1 LDDDFER
8 IFCAEWGDFHYIVKG
23 RDVKG
28 ELILEGGWQ
37 NNRRMGMH
45 KIHRF
50 IENVFEELDTVGE
63 WYFDKTAKT
72 LFFYPPQNENL
83 KAARIETLNL
93 VITQDVTK
101 DRPFV
106 NLVSLQQLKYVRD
119 ALNVNFNMQDS

>member
-1 LDDDFER
+1 
-8 IFCAEWGDFHYIVKG
+8 
-23 RDVKG
+23 
-28 ELILEGGWQ
+28 
-37 NNRRMGMH
+37 
-45 KIHRF
+45 
-50 IENVFEELDTVGE
+50 VFEELDTVGE